1 MGAFTSCTKA
11 CWETGAPV
19 PLFAKNA
26 CRGVG
31 PNTLLP
37 PLPPTLQVMTKR
49 PKAPGEAPGPAP
61 PPAKRVRR
69 PSAKVLETGAVDVAV
84 AAQSGRVRRGAT
96 PEWKILLP

>member
-69 PSAKVLETGAVDVAV
+69 PSDKVLETGAVDVAV
-84 AAQSGRVRRGAT
+84 AAQSGRVRRGAM
-96 PEWKILLP
+96 PEWKTLLP